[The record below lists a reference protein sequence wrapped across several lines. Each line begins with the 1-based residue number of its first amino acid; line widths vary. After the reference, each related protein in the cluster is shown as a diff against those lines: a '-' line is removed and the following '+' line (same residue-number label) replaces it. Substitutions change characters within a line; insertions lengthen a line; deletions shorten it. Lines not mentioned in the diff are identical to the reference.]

1 MTESTPTCDEYSIEV
16 PAPKDADNRKVP
28 LDTKVMY
35 NDSGDE
41 FEVRRFTFSTG
52 PYGPG
57 WSVKVYDP
65 SDGDQSEDRGNTL
78 PLDFMYLEKP
88 DSIKQLAEDLNRVW
102 SAYDVSVRGFGDMPC
117 HYDKNRGKYCN
128 DCRLNSHGKMNCIDA
143 MMADIVSRVN
153 RLACDSE

>member
-35 NDSGDE
+35 NASGDE

-52 PYGPG
+52 PYEPG
-57 WSVKVYDP
+57 WTVKVYDP
-65 SDGDQSEDRGNTL
+65 SDGDTSYDRGNTL
-78 PLDFMYLEKP
+78 PLDFMHLEKP
-88 DSIKQLAEDLNRVW
+88 DSIKQLAEDLNRAW
-102 SAYDVSVRGFGDMPC
+102 DVSGKGCRYMPC
-117 HYDKNRGKYCN
+117 YYDKDRGEHCN
-128 DCRLNSHGKMNCIDA
+128 DCRLNSHGKMMCLDA

-153 RLACDSE
+153 RLCGDAE